1 MSAPSCPRHAARP
14 QRFSLG
20 APRNVAVAPDGS
32 RVVFLRSAGG
42 TDRVTMLW
50 VLDLPSGGEPAER
63 VVADPRALVAGEDQ
77 LSAEEQARR
86 ERAREGAGGVVT
98 YATDTALT
106 LAAFTL
112 SGEAY
117 VADLV
122 GDGGVRALGVPGPVI
137 DPRPDPTGVH
147 VAYVSGGAVRV
158 VRADGAGDRQL
169 AGQDLGPDITWGLA
183 EFIAAEEMGRLRG
196 FWWAP
201 DGSALIGARADSTG
215 VHRWYT
221 AARATPGREPA
232 EVAYPAAGTPNA
244 EVSAHVLGLD
254 GSRVDIGW
262 DAAAFPYLA
271 AGHWSG
277 EGPPLLEVQSRDQR

>member
-50 VLDLPSGGEPAER
+50 VLDLPQGGEPAER
-63 VVADPRALVAGEDQ
+63 IVADPRGIVAGEEQ
-77 LSAEEQARR
+77 LPAEERARR

-106 LAAFTL
+106 LAAFAL

-122 GDGGVRALGVPGPVI
+122 GDGGVRALGVPAPVI
-137 DPRPDPTGVH
+137 DPRPDPTGAH

-158 VRADGAGDRQL
+158 VRADGAEDRQL
-169 AGQDLGPDITWGLA
+169 AGQDPGPDVTWGLA

-201 DGSALIGARADSTG
+201 DGSALIAARADNAG
-215 VHRWYT
+215 VHRWHI
-221 AARATPGREPA
+221 ADPANPGREPA

-271 AGHWSG
+271 AVHWSA